1 MRRGKVWELCLCRN
15 RADNY
20 LPLALAQKLSNFW
33 KDYTLFSELLGIT
46 KAALKTKALNL
57 FKHVGQVYNYV
68 QYMNSQSQASLWQ
81 VTVLLSIWPSW
92 HPSPY
97 WHTRDTSCVPSPHV
111 TEHEELNSQSVQP
124 PGAVINNGS
133 TCVSIYTLS
142 CNFMVWDLILG
153 ILRKQQSSF
162 WCLDDLMQCYQPL
175 MNVQTPTTLEEESIS
190 DKIFYRFHTLQ
201 NKSS

>member
-1 MRRGKVWELCLCRN
+1 MLIS
-15 RADNY
+15 
-20 LPLALAQKLSNFW
+20 Q
-33 KDYTLFSELLGIT
+33 LLGIK

-57 FKHVGQVYNYV
+57 FKHVGHVYDYV

-111 TEHEELNSQSVQP
+111 TEQEVLNSQSVQP
-124 PGAVINNGS
+124 AGAVINNGS
-133 TCVSIYTLS
+133 TCMSVYMLS
-142 CNFMVWDLILG
+142 CNFMVLDLILG

-162 WCLDDLMQCYQPL
+162 WCLDHLMQCYQPL

-190 DKIFYRFHTLQ
+190 DKNFCCFHTLQ
-201 NKSS
+201 NESSWN